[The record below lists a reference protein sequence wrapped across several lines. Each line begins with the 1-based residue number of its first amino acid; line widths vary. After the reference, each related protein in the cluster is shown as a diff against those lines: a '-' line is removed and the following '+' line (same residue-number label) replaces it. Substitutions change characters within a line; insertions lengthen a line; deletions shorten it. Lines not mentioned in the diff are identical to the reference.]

1 MPAGINNEAWNEIG
15 LAGLKVIM
23 GLALVGGV
31 GGWVDIVRP
40 TRIGRGTWERARE
53 VLVRYG
59 LAIEE
64 QRGREVQL
72 RLTERGWAVAKL
84 LFEIDSILSS
94 SSMPSTTTSSPG

>member
-1 MPAGINNEAWNEIG
+1 M
-15 LAGLKVIM
+15 
-23 GLALVGGV
+23 
-31 GGWVDIVRP
+31 RP
-40 TRIGRGTWERARE
+40 TRIGRGGTWERARE

-64 QRGREVQL
+64 QRGGREVQL
-72 RLTERGWAVAKL
+72 RLTERGGWAVAKL